1 VHTQLLAALFNVAT
15 GDTARG
21 LLDQEERNAGELVE
35 MASPF
40 VFQFWAEAF

>member
-1 VHTQLLAALFNVAT
+1 
-15 GDTARG
+15 